1 MYQQGNPQMMQGGQ
15 MPVNRNMMP
24 SQGQP
29 GMEYASSYYSQYPNQ
44 PPPHPPFVQQQ
55 VMPQQIH
62 RDEALFKLKRL
73 DEINSN
79 ISKISQLLIQFFD
92 ELTKDKQQSNRVK
105 QTKIIF
111 EDFLKHLKKIETDLL
126 SEIGHLTMA
135 STGQPH
141 EGSIYGARK
150 DFDLGKMHLNLVIA
164 QLASLRETL
173 DSPTLPQNE
182 DSEEEM

>member
-1 MYQQGNPQMMQGGQ
+1 MYQQGNPQIMQQGQIPASRSMMQ
-15 MPVNRNMMP
+15 
-24 SQGQP
+24 SQGQT
-29 GMEYASSYYSQYPNQ
+29 GMQYENSFFNQYPNQ
-44 PPPHPPFVQQQ
+44 SLPHPSFVQHQ
-55 VMPQQIH
+55 VMSQQIH
-62 RDEALFKLKRL
+62 RDEALLKLKRL

-79 ISKISQLLIQFFD
+79 ITKISNLLIQFFD

-150 DFDLGKMHLNLVIA
+150 DFDLGKMHLNLVIS

-173 DSPTLPQNE
+173 ELSELPE
-182 DSEEEM
+182 DENSDEEI

>member
-15 MPVNRNMMP
+15 IPVNRNMIP
-24 SQGQP
+24 SQAQP
-29 GMEYASSYYSQYPNQ
+29 GMQYENTYYNQYPNQ
-44 PPPHPPFVQQQ
+44 PASHPQFAQQQ
-55 VMPQQIH
+55 AMPQQIH

-79 ISKISQLLIQFFD
+79 ISKISHLLIQFFD

-135 STGQPH
+135 STGHPH

-150 DFDLGKMHLNLVIA
+150 DFDLGKMHLNLVIS

-173 DSPTLPQNE
+173 DSPTLPETEESDE
-182 DSEEEM
+182 DV